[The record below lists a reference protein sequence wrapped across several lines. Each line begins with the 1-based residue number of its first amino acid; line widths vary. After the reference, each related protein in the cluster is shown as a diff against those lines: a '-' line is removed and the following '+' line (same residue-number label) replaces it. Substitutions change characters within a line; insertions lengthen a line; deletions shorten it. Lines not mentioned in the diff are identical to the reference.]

1 MPQTAALPSLG
12 SPGTPASSPPASA
25 AALTPVSPW
34 TRSSPSPNLSPRKTL
49 PSSPQSQPHLP
60 GQSLLP
66 LLSRPLPL
74 PPPLRAQG
82 PDLSGQQARPLRLVA
97 GTQV

>member
-1 MPQTAALPSLG
+1 MQESHGKLVAPPVWLFLPKQTYGALWG
-12 SPGTPASSPPASA
+12 PGKNHGA
-25 AALTPVSPW
+25 V
-34 TRSSPSPNLSPRKTL
+34 
-49 PSSPQSQPHLP
+49 P

-82 PDLSGQQARPLRLVA
+82 PDLSGQQARPLSLVA